1 MYNYMTRLV
10 DLSEHIKD
18 AGARGEPLRI
28 VGSNSKAFYGEVS
41 EATPLDVSGYAGII
55 DYEPAEQVLVARCG
69 TPLVEIESLLAEQG
83 QALAF
88 EPPHFG
94 SAATIGGAIAA
105 GLSGPARAYMGA
117 ARDFVLGVKMI
128 DGLGNILKFGG
139 EVMKNVAGFDLSRLM
154 TGSWGTLGVIAEV
167 SLKLV
172 PRAPY
177 VATQQ
182 LELNE
187 ASFIERINTLAGK
200 PLPLSASY
208 YRNGVARIR
217 LSGPE
222 ASVRAAQARIGGETV
237 VEDAAFWA
245 ALRDHLLEFFQDEQ
259 PLWRLSVRATSA
271 PLGFEQT
278 LIEWGGALRWVKSGA
293 AAETIR
299 AQASSAGGSAS
310 LFRHGAATP
319 RLAPLD
325 PVLARINQRIKQ
337 ALDPLGIFA
346 TGRMAQ
352 AA

>member
-1 MYNYMTRLV
+1 MISVADISGR
-10 DLSEHIKD
+10 IKA
-18 AGARGEPLRI
+18 AGANGESLRI
-28 VGSNSKAFYGEVS
+28 VGSDSKAFYGEPH
-41 EATPLDVSGYAGII
+41 EATPLDVAGYAGVI
-55 DYEPAEQVLVARCG
+55 DYEPAEHVLVARCG

-83 QALAF
+83 QTLAF

-94 SAATIGGAIAA
+94 SDATIGGAIAA

-117 ARDFVLGVKMI
+117 ARDFVLGVKVV
-128 DGLGNILKFGG
+128 DGLGNLLTFGG
-139 EVMKNVAGFDLSRLM
+139 QVMKNVAGFDVSRLM

-182 LELNE
+182 LELDE
-187 ASFIERINTLAGK
+187 ASFIKLINRLAGK

-222 ASVRAAQARIGGETV
+222 ASVRAAQAKIGGATV
-237 VEDAAFWA
+237 IEDAAFWA

-259 PLWRLSVRATSA
+259 PLWRLSVRSTSA

-278 LIEWGGALRWVKSGA
+278 LIEWGGALRWVKSDA
-293 AAETIR
+293 SAEPIR
-299 AQASSAGGSAS
+299 AQARSAGGTAS
-310 LFRHGAATP
+310 LFRHGTAVP
-319 RLAPLD
+319 RLAPLE
-325 PVLARINQRIKQ
+325 PLLARINQRIKQ
-337 ALDPLGIFA
+337 AFDPLGLFTA
-346 TGRMAQ
+346 GRMSMGA
-352 AA
+352 

>member
-1 MYNYMTRLV
+1 MTSLV
-10 DLSEHIKD
+10 DISERIKA
-18 AGARGEPLRI
+18 AGAKGEPLRI
-28 VGSNSKAFYGEVS
+28 IGSDSKAFYGAAS
-41 EATPLDVSGYAGII
+41 EATPLEVAEYSGVI

-69 TPLVEIESLLAEQG
+69 TPLAEIESLLAEQG

-94 SAATIGGAIAA
+94 SASTIGGAIAA
-105 GLSGPARAYMGA
+105 GLSGPARAYAGA
-117 ARDFVLGVKMI
+117 ARDFVLGVKII

-139 EVMKNVAGFDLSRLM
+139 EVMKNVAGFDVSRLM

-177 VATQQ
+177 MATQQ
-182 LELNE
+182 LELDE
-187 ASFIERINTLAGK
+187 ASFIQRINTLAGK

-259 PLWRLSVRATSA
+259 PLWRLSVASTSA
-271 PLGFEQT
+271 PLGFDQT
-278 LIEWGGALRWVKSGA
+278 LIEWGGALRWIKSAA

-299 AQASSAGGSAS
+299 AQAGSVGGSAS
-310 LFRHGAATP
+310 LFRHGTAVP

-325 PVLARINQRIKQ
+325 PVLARISQRIKQ
-337 ALDPLGIFA
+337 ALDPLGLFA
-346 TGRMAQ
+346 AGRMSLSA
-352 AA
+352 